1 MTEHKTS
8 RRRGSKQQIES
19 EMLTILHSLMEGK
32 EDKQIMEQL
41 GLSKATYYRYKRQVI
56 KESEQAYEK
65 QRLET
70 LAFHKEMLEERLTKL
85 LRAAMQVL
93 ENPRTKNFHKT
104 AEVAANLAIN
114 IFKLQVDSIG
124 VITHSCSWKDV
135 ANRLEVS

>member
-1 MTEHKTS
+1 MSEHRNS

-19 EMLTILHSLMEGK
+19 EMLSILRLLMEGK
-32 EDKQIMEQL
+32 EDKQIMTEL
-41 GLSKATYYRYKRQVI
+41 NLSKATYYRYKKQVI
-56 KESEQAYEK
+56 REAEQAYQK
-65 QRLET
+65 QRLEA
-70 LAFHKEMLEERLTKL
+70 LAFHKEILEDRLTKL
-85 LRAAMQVL
+85 LRAVMQVL

-135 ANRLEVS
+135 ANRQEVS